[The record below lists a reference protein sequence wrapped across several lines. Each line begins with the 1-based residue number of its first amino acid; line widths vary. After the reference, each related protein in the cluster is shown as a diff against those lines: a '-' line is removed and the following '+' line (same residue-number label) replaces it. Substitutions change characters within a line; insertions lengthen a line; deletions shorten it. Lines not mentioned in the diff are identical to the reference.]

1 MASIETVKQ
10 KKSTRYVV
18 RFRRFGVAGKIS
30 LDSDYTRRD
39 AERLRDAVESALRAE
54 KRGEPLDRA
63 TNLYFDSAPPDL
75 RRRLIK
81 ANLLRGATSS
91 LTVAEAFNRFLR
103 EYCAGLKPN
112 TIDNYVQAYKVFVA
126 RYGETRLIGT
136 ITRDD
141 VIDLIDSM
149 RNVYKT
155 STIQTHLQRFR
166 AFFGWCEKRG
176 FVDQTPIVDV
186 ALGSV
191 APCERTYVS
200 SEDVVK
206 CFPYLNLE
214 RRTILALWRFAGL
227 RADEPTFLTRE
238 CVDLERG
245 RLTIFSPKTER
256 HKGRDRRIAPIS
268 PLLSELL
275 AEYLAA
281 TDGAPTDRLFSG
293 RLLYDA
299 LDLARKKAGVY
310 WPRFAQS
317 LRVSCENDWLE
328 ARVPAHVVAAW
339 IGHTID
345 VQARHYAIVLDS
357 YFADVTKIDGNVA
370 KNVAQNAEK
379 QKETTLNSKNN

>member
-10 KKSTRYVV
+10 KNSTRYVV
-18 RFRRFGVAGKIS
+18 RFRRFGAAHKIS
-30 LDSDYTRRD
+30 LDSDYSRRD
-39 AERLRDAVESALRAE
+39 AERLRDAVTAALRAE
-54 KRGEPLDRA
+54 KLGEPLDRA
-63 TNLYFDSAPPDL
+63 TNLYFESAPPDL

-81 ANLLRGATSS
+81 ANLLRGAASS
-91 LTVAEAFNRFLR
+91 LTIAEAFNRFLR

-112 TIDNYVQAYKVFVA
+112 TLENYTQAYKTLVA
-126 RYGETRLIGT
+126 QCSATRLVDT

-141 VIDLIDSM
+141 IIDIIDSM
-149 RNVYKT
+149 RKIYKT
-155 STIQTHLQRFR
+155 STIQTHLTRFR
-166 AFFGWCEKRG
+166 AFFSWCEKRELI
-176 FVDQTPIVDV
+176 DKTPIIDITI
-186 ALGSV
+186 GSIE
-191 APCERTYVS
+191 PSDRTYVPAG
-200 SEDVVK
+200 DVIK

-268 PLLSELL
+268 PLLSEIL

-281 TDGAPTDRLFSG
+281 TNGAPTDRLFG
-293 RLLYDA
+293 VRLNYDA
-299 LDLARKKAGVY
+299 LNLARRKAGVS
-310 WPRFAQS
+310 WPRMAQS

-339 IGHTID
+339 IGHTVD
-345 VQARHYAIVLDS
+345 VQAKHYAIVLDS
-357 YFADVTKIDGNVA
+357 YFSGVTKID
-370 KNVAQNAEK
+370 KNVAQNVAQNVE
-379 QKETTLNSKNN
+379 N